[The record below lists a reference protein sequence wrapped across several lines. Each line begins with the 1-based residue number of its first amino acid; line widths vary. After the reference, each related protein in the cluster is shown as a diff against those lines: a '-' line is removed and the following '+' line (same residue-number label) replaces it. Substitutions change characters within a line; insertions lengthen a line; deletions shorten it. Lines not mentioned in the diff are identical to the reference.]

1 MRRYVGLLRLFVAN
15 SIQLELEYRINLLIN
30 AFNSLVAF
38 GAGLAVIYAMF
49 GQAGSIGGWSFHEA
63 LVLFGVFMMIQS
75 YVEILL
81 LPNFSEL
88 PEQIRTGAF
97 DFVLLKPVSSQFL
110 VSFRHLSIWQFPEL
124 LIGLGVA
131 LYGMAALG
139 TIGPL
144 SLAAF
149 LLLLL
154 AAMAIVYAICLM
166 LATLAFWVVKVD
178 NMSELFFAFFSA
190 GRFPVSAFP
199 SWVRLLLTFVVP
211 IAFITT
217 VPAAAAIDRLDFGMA
232 ALGLALAVGFVAA
245 SRWFFRYAV
254 ASYTSAGG

>member
-217 VPAAAAIDRLDFGMA
+217 VPAAAAIGRLDFGMA

>member
-1 MRRYVGLLRLFVAN
+1 MRRYLGLLRLFVAN
-15 SIQLELEYRINLLIN
+15 SIQLELEYRINLLVN

-63 LVLFGVFMMIQS
+63 LVLFGVFLMIQS

-81 LPNFSEL
+81 FPNFSQL
-88 PEQIRTGAF
+88 PEQIRTGSF
-97 DFVLLKPVSSQFL
+97 DFVLLKPASSQFL

-131 LYGMAALG
+131 LWGMAALG
-139 TIGPL
+139 TLGPL
-144 SLAAF
+144 TIAAF

-178 NMSELFFAFFSA
+178 NMSELFFAFFAA

-199 SWVRLLLTFVVP
+199 AWVRLLLTFVVP

-217 VPAAAAIDRLDFGMA
+217 VPASAAIGRLDPLMA
-232 ALGLALAVGFVAA
+232 VLALALAAGFVAA

-254 ASYTSAGG
+254 RSYTSAGG